1 MARVLGARRLSH
13 DTDVSTSVE
22 RQGDSID
29 AWARSQSHSVVYMTD
44 DTDVSGAVS
53 PFDRADLGPWLCK
66 PKLAQ
71 WDVLAVAKLD
81 RISRSLIDFANLL
94 TWCQDNGKTLV
105 SVGEQLDFSTPTG
118 QFIGKILILF
128 AEWERETMRARR
140 ADASRKIA
148 ANAGWHGGH
157 STEWGYRPVQR
168 DGIWQLEPDPD
179 QVDLIRDAV
188 DGILSRESAASV
200 ADRLGMDAT
209 NIIRRLRRPSLYGAV
224 VFKDEIVRDRDGMPL
239 MREPIIDRP
248 KWDKL
253 QVQLRKNSKK
263 ATPKDSTPWLGVV
276 FCYEC
281 GEEMYLQTYS
291 KRDVRTFY
299 HKPSLKKYRSGD
311 VPYCDIRVNAR
322 GIEAMING
330 LVRRAWAG
338 GHALEYIETAGEDH
352 TSELQEVERAIT
364 DWEAKAMMPGASAE
378 SILRILDGLNARR
391 QAIVD
396 AGVVIEPKLEEI
408 TTEISLTDLWL
419 SQPDD
424 HSRGALLR
432 RMGYRVY
439 IRKAGYGKAWIKIV
453 QVPKG
458 GKAVWRL
465 SDIDTSG
472 GDPIEDE
479 MLTIKLAPSPG
490 RARGPA

>member
-1 MARVLGARRLSH
+1 MARILGARRLSH
-13 DTDVSTSVE
+13 DTDASTSVE
-22 RQGDSID
+22 RQGDSIE

-53 PFDRADLGPWLCK
+53 PFERDDLGPWLRK

-94 TWCQDNGKTLV
+94 TWCQDNGKSLV
-105 SVGEQLDFSTPTG
+105 SVAESLDFSTPTG

-148 ANAGWHGGH
+148 SNAGWHGGH
-157 STEWGYRPVQR
+157 STEWGYRPVYR
-168 DGIWQLEPDPD
+168 DGIWQLEPDPE
-179 QVDLIRDAV
+179 QVGPIVEAV
-188 DGILSRESAASV
+188 DSVIDGESTASV
-200 ADRLGMDAT
+200 AKRLGFDST
-209 NIIRRLRRPSLYGAV
+209 NLIRRLRRPSLYGAV
-224 VFKDEIVRDRDGMPL
+224 VFKDEIVRGPDGMPL

-253 QVQLRKNSKK
+253 QVQLGKNSKT

-281 GEEMYLQTYS
+281 GHEMYLQTYS

-299 HKPSLKKYRSGD
+299 HKPSLKKYRSGA
-311 VPYCDIRVNAR
+311 VPYCDVRVNAR
-322 GIEAMING
+322 GIEDMING
-330 LVRRAWAG
+330 RVLRSWAG
-338 GHALEYIETAGEDH
+338 AHALKYIETPGEDH

-364 DWEAKAMMPGASAE
+364 DWESKAMMPGASAE
-378 SILRILDGLNARR
+378 SVLRILDGLNAKR

-396 AGVVIEPKLEEI
+396 AGVITEPTFEEI

-424 HSRGALLR
+424 HARGALLR
-432 RMGYRVY
+432 RSRYRVY
-439 IRKAGYGKAWIKIV
+439 IRKAGYGKAWIKLV

-465 SDIDTSG
+465 SDIDTS
-472 GDPIEDE
+472 E
-479 MLTIKLAPSPG
+479 MHYETADDDMVTFTRAPSPSHG
-490 RARGPA
+490 QD